1 MLDHRRAFTRTI
13 HSLRNRQPLQQ
24 IVGGG
29 FEHFES
35 GHAARP
41 WLSLVLRLLR
51 FAAVGRRVLVVD
63 VMGGPQSWPHQSTKR
78 KHTKAAEKK
87 YEPAEATETFAMIS
101 YSVKWATRSLPCY
114 PMRRGLL
121 RAANSITRARAL
133 EKFHADIGF

>member
-63 VMGGPQSWPHQSTKR
+63 VMGGPQSWPQQSTKR

-101 YSVKWATRSLPCY
+101 YSVMGNKELALLSDAQRTE
-114 PMRRGLL
+114 L